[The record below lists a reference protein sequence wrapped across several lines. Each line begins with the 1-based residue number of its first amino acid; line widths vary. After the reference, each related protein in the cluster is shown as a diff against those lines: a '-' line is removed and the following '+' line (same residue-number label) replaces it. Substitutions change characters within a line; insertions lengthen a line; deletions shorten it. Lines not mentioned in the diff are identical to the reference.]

1 MDIRAGGA
9 VMLIAIGLAACGSS
23 TSNSTATPSPT
34 PAATPYVA
42 SDSGFS
48 AVFPATPVRS
58 THDINQPGIALTL
71 TLYLATANAEQ
82 VGVAYEPLP
91 VAASGTA
98 IQAGLDGAVAGSATN
113 VGGTVIS
120 KAQTEFLGQP
130 AEDAVIQGQGGAVV
144 HERIVF
150 IGAKVYVLEGI
161 TSSVDAKHPGYDML
175 LATFKTI

>member
-1 MDIRAGGA
+1 MRLACGA
-9 VMLIAIGLAACGSS
+9 VVAAIGLTACGGTS
-23 TSNSTATPSPT
+23 SNSAPT
-34 PAATPYVA
+34 PTPVPTPYVA
-42 SDSGFS
+42 ADSGFS
-48 AVFPATPVRS
+48 AVFPAAPARS
-58 THDINQPGIALTL
+58 THDINQTGIALTL

-82 VGVAYEPLP
+82 VGVAYELLP

-120 KAQTEFLGQP
+120 KTQTQFLGQP
-130 AEDAVIQGQGGAVV
+130 AEDAVIQGPGGAVV

-161 TSSVDAKHPGYDML
+161 TGSVDAKHPGYDRL
-175 LATFKTI
+175 LATFKTL